1 MFFRTSTPAGQS
13 IQEAE
18 SEQGRRVALMVLAMM
33 AIAVLLMLAPEPAY
47 AQAALP
53 WEDFTKKLACTV
65 SGAWV
70 KWAAV
75 IAIALGGV
83 MFGLGELNGPFQRMM
98 QIAGGFSIAIGAVA
112 IAGHFFGGSPGTCS

>member
-1 MFFRTSTPAGQS
+1 
-13 IQEAE
+13 
-18 SEQGRRVALMVLAMM
+18 
-33 AIAVLLMLAPEPAY
+33 
-47 AQAALP
+47 
-53 WEDFTKKLACTV
+53 
-65 SGAWV
+65 V

>member
-53 WEDFTKKLACTV
+53 WEDFTKKLACT
-65 SGAWV
+65 GR
-70 KWAAV
+70 
-75 IAIALGGV
+75 G
-83 MFGLGELNGPFQRMM
+83 
-98 QIAGGFSIAIGAVA
+98 
-112 IAGHFFGGSPGTCS
+112 